1 MLLRRILTQTTR
13 SVLERSRAEHCA
25 PVTGARHFS
34 APPSKDNFV
43 DPFRNKHLE
52 DVFPQNEAWRQERL
66 SEDPAYFEKLGS
78 KHKPRF
84 VESTASG

>member
-1 MLLRRILTQTTR
+1 
-13 SVLERSRAEHCA
+13 
-25 PVTGARHFS
+25 
-34 APPSKDNFV
+34 
-43 DPFRNKHLE
+43 
-52 DVFPQNEAWRQERL
+52 L